1 MTDRTKLPL
10 VSYANGVSSGGVF
23 YPYQAK
29 DIFAS
34 VALACT
40 SPNQRIFLHTVSFMV
55 ASSASTPEIYDVS
68 VVGYC
73 SDTLQSTVLARA
85 WSPGVPSGTA
95 DAVTSHDMFVDVLLD
110 VGTSV
115 TVVPQGSGNHSV
127 VVVYAVID
135 DVVG

>member
-29 DIFAS
+29 DVFAS

-55 ASSASTPEIYDVS
+55 SSNGGAAQMYDVS
-68 VVGYC
+68 IVGYC
-73 SDTLQSTVLARA
+73 SDSLQSTVLARA
-85 WSPGVPSGTA
+85 WSPGVPSGTPSS
-95 DAVTSHDMFVDVLLD
+95 VTSHDMFVDVLLD
-110 VGTSV
+110 IGTSV
-115 TVVPQGSGNHSV
+115 TIGQQGTGNHSAV
-127 VVVYAVID
+127 LVYAVID
-135 DVVG
+135 DLMG

>member
-10 VSYANGVSSGGVF
+10 VSYANGISSGGVF

-29 DIFAS
+29 NILAS

-68 VVGYC
+68 VAAWWHHAAACIAQRDSKTGNT
-73 SDTLQSTVLARA
+73 DTR
-85 WSPGVPSGTA
+85 
-95 DAVTSHDMFVDVLLD
+95 
-110 VGTSV
+110 
-115 TVVPQGSGNHSV
+115 
-127 VVVYAVID
+127 
-135 DVVG
+135 